1 MRKNIH
7 KKAIINAIKECGG
20 IISLTADKLGITR
33 KALYERIKSNSEIK
47 EALEDVKN
55 RTGDAAENIILN
67 AITTGVVYRKQNVTV
82 GKGKNKK
89 IEVQIVPIELQPKDQ
104 VKTAQWY
111 AERILKDR
119 GYTTRQEHT
128 GINEEPLVPK
138 QDLTK
143 LNKEELEQLYALNL
157 KIKGQ

>member
-7 KKAIINAIKECGG
+7 KKTIINAIKECGG

-33 KALYERIKSNSEIK
+33 KALYERIKKDDDIK

-67 AITTGVVYRKQNVTV
+67 AITTGVVYRKQNVTK
-82 GKGKNKK
+82 GKGKNKTV
-89 IEVQIVPIELQPKDQ
+89 EVQIVPIELAPKDQ

-119 GYTTRQEHT
+119 GYTTRQEHV
-128 GINEEPLVPK
+128 GKNDEPIIPNI
-138 QDLTK
+138 DLSS
-143 LNKEELEQLYALNL
+143 LSREELETYYALSS
-157 KIKGQ
+157 KIKS